1 MNKENTILLNLFD
14 NYILSKKDENF
25 FSDISI
31 RFLDF
36 ADTLSTS
43 RKIKL
48 VIAYFRFITKNF
60 EVIKAYPRFRRSNWF
75 SVAIN
80 KAKTFQKHVSN
91 IEDKK
96 VFRKF
101 LLVAKNM

>member
-31 RFLDF
+31 RFLVF

-43 RKIKL
+43 R
-48 VIAYFRFITKNF
+48 
-60 EVIKAYPRFRRSNWF
+60 
-75 SVAIN
+75 
-80 KAKTFQKHVSN
+80 
-91 IEDKK
+91 
-96 VFRKF
+96 
-101 LLVAKNM
+101 